1 MKKVAVLL
9 LFVVGSLE
17 LCFAQGSKEAIV
29 NDPLKAA
36 GSFYVYDYKDAS
48 SLTPAPEGY
57 KPFYV
62 SHFGRHGAR
71 YCTSEYD
78 AVHGWFAKAAEKGLL
93 TDEGKQFFSR
103 YEKFY
108 EKVRYSKGNLTGIGK
123 EQHRKIAEHMFQRF
137 PEVFEGPTHVEAV
150 STESARVI
158 MSMWSFLS
166 SLQSLDKDIDFNAD
180 ASAKYASWL
189 QPSLSSNPYYMKG
202 GFSCN
207 KATEDA
213 VKDYFEANVPWKE
226 IAGKFFVSPDVLGK
240 DLKVT
245 PEKFVETL
253 HGAVT
258 CTYCLDDDHGCLDD
272 VFSSEE
278 LYKIWK
284 GLSAS
289 YFAAVANYEGSG
301 NMILDYSAF
310 TLGQIIESA
319 DADIASGDTQLRL
332 RFGHDSGIA
341 PLLALLDVNGFGRA
355 TSSFEEGLEI
365 FPSYNIPMGASLQLV
380 FYRNDSGDILVK
392 VLQNEQEGTLPLEAV
407 SGPY

>member
-1 MKKVAVLL
+1 
-9 LFVVGSLE
+9 
-17 LCFAQGSKEAIV
+17 
-29 NDPLKAA
+29 
-36 GSFYVYDYKDAS
+36 
-48 SLTPAPEGY
+48 
-57 KPFYV
+57 
-62 SHFGRHGAR
+62 
-71 YCTSEYD
+71 
-78 AVHGWFAKAAEKGLL
+78 
-93 TDEGKQFFSR
+93 
-103 YEKFY
+103 
-108 EKVRYSKGNLTGIGK
+108 
-123 EQHRKIAEHMFQRF
+123 MFQRF

-166 SLQSLDKDIDFNAD
+166 SLQSLDKDLDFNAD

-226 IAGKFFVSPDVLGK
+226 IAGKFFVSPDVLEK

-341 PLLALLDVNGFGRA
+341 PLLVLLDVNGFGRA
-355 TSSFEEGLEI
+355 TSSFEESLDI
-365 FPSYNIPMGASLQLV
+365 FPSYNIPMGASLQFV
-380 FYRNDSGDILVK
+380 FYRNDAGDILVK

-407 SGPY
+407 SGPYYRWNDFKEHYMPIVRASKRKVCVAEPLSVLKATDWGWKPVGNTKAEA